1 MKKVT
6 VESWM
11 FDIKDQLDVGFLS
24 PDPEKLAKVCKGF
37 LIFMGYKVVDPIER
51 TFNVKNI
58 NDLITL
64 FYAYLDYKHP
74 ELAGSHRNIKKDRA
88 IAKRF
93 LEARMEIGSLNK
105 EYALNECAE
114 IIKTIFDREPEFNFT
129 IPLSFEIF
137 GQQALG
143 WITKKAVELMNAEN
157 EAKQQKI
164 IEQIQDRH
172 IQKYLNEHGEES
184 LGFDVDELLK
194 KLDKENI
201 NGKEK
206 SY

>member
-1 MKKVT
+1 MKYKVT
-6 VESWM
+6 ADGWM
-11 FDIKDQLDVGFLS
+11 SNIKDQLDVGFLE
-24 PDPEKLAKVCKGF
+24 PDPKKVAKVCKGF
-37 LIFMGYKVVDPIER
+37 LIFMGYKVVDPIEK

-74 ELAGSHRNIKKDRA
+74 ELADSHRNIKKDRA

-93 LEARMEIGSLNK
+93 LEARMEIGNLNK
-105 EYALNECAE
+105 EYALDECAG

-143 WITKKAVELMNAEN
+143 WITKKAVELMNAEK
-157 EAKQQKI
+157 ETKQQKI

-172 IQKYLNEHGEES
+172 IQKYLDTHGEES

-194 KLDKENI
+194 KLDKENV

-206 SY
+206 S